1 MHDEWRLKRLTIT
14 EFPFIHY
21 VLLLQVRCHFVV
33 RIQNS
38 LQFFSQILHFFQLC
52 LQIIIKGTEKR
63 QTGESVYMEKKPPK
77 QRRKFWPLIESLLS
91 LLNAQIAFYNTKTPT
106 IFEYSLNSSLIG
118 WYKYTQTRELR
129 TSSTYRKTA

>member
-38 LQFFSQILHFFQLC
+38 LQFFSQILHFFQLS

-63 QTGESVYMEKKPPK
+63 QTGESVYMKKKKK

-106 IFEYSLNSSLIG
+106 IFEYSLNCSLIG

-129 TSSTYRKTA
+129 TSST